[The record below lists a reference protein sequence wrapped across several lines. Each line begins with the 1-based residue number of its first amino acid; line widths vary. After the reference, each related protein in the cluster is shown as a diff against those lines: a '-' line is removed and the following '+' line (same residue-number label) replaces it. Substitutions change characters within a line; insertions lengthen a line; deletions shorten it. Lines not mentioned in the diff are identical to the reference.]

1 MKRIKLLIV
10 ALGVFITGTCM
21 FSASTNGIN
30 AVYWCAWGGNT
41 SFNLGTDYLP
51 PVGDITSLEN
61 GKIEGNK
68 IVTDPIT
75 LDKIS
80 DAYNVIIVSFIVD
93 YEGKFVIQNF
103 GIDPNTKKKI
113 PGPWSYDDIKG
124 FIKNA
129 KANNKDLKVT
139 AALGGA
145 LGDTPITE
153 KNVDAFIK
161 DVKGLITEFDFDG
174 IDLDLE
180 SGTVGASESKSIKK
194 ALLEFR
200 KEFGNDF
207 ILSMIPEYP
216 AVKTT
221 SVYGK
226 LIEDKELDFT
236 YIGFQYYNQ
245 YGEGINTD
253 PKLFD
258 SYYISASNCKDNIPK
273 FIAAVTWAFAT
284 PDGNSKNQ
292 FPFVP
297 ADKIVIG
304 LPSAVGA
311 AGNMSTTPQIRKDSY
326 SKVTEI
332 LKKAEAEKT
341 KVAGFANWSA
351 DFDNLIS
358 TGKDTNGYFN
368 HQQWSY
374 GKSVKE
380 ILDSEK
386 AYEATHEI

>member
-1 MKRIKLLIV
+1 MIRIKLLV
-10 ALGVFITGTCM
+10 AALGMFIMTACM
-21 FSASTNGIN
+21 VSASIDGVN

-41 SFNLGTDYLP
+41 SFQLGTDYLP
-51 PVGDITSLEN
+51 PAVDITSLKN
-61 GKIEGNK
+61 GKLVDNDTRIQ
-68 IVTDPIT
+68 TDPMT
-75 LDKIS
+75 LDNIS
-80 DAYNVIIVSFIVD
+80 NVYNVIIVSFIVE
-93 YEGKFVIQNF
+93 YEGEFVIQNF
-103 GIDPNTKKKI
+103 GLDPNTKKKI

-129 KANNKDLKVT
+129 KIKNKNLKVT
-139 AALGGA
+139 ASLGGA

-153 KNVDAFIK
+153 KNVDNFIT
-161 DVKGLITEFDFDG
+161 DVKNLIAEFDFDG

-180 SGTVGASESKSIKK
+180 SGTVGASDPKAIKK

-200 KEFGNDF
+200 NVFGKDF

-226 LIEDKELDFT
+226 LIEDDELDFT

-258 SYYISASNCKDNIPK
+258 SYYISASNCKDDIPK
-273 FIAAVTWAFAT
+273 FVAAVTWAFAT

-311 AGNMSTTPQIRKDSY
+311 AGNMSTTPEIRQDSY
-326 SKVTEI
+326 NKVTEI
-332 LKKAEAEKT
+332 LKKAGAEKT
-341 KVAGFANWSA
+341 KVGGFANWSA
-351 DFDNLIS
+351 DFDNLIT
-358 TGKDTNGYFN
+358 TGNDPKGYFN
-368 HQQWSY
+368 HPQWSY
-374 GKSVKE
+374 GKSIKD
-380 ILDSEK
+380 ILNTEK
-386 AYEATHEI
+386 TDKK